1 MARPKDIE
9 KHFKGEG
16 VKAYWYRGNV
26 FLLFSSGYFY
36 LCPKVCANRV
46 YGTEE
51 EERLNKIADIID
63 VEYKKQ
69 ETSYKLAEYKNLI
82 KKYNENIQTIEEKI
96 KDTEQCIQKLEKEL
110 EK

>member
-51 EERLNKIADIID
+51 EQLNKIADIID

-69 ETSYKLAEYKNLI
+69 ETAYKH
-82 KKYNENIQTIEEKI
+82 EE
-96 KDTEQCIQKLEKEL
+96 
-110 EK
+110 

>member
-9 KHFKGEG
+9 KHFKGDG
-16 VKAYWYRGNV
+16 VKAYWYKGNV

-51 EERLNKIADIID
+51 ERLNKIADIID

-69 ETSYKLAEYKNLI
+69 ETAYKLAEYKNLV
-82 KKYNENIQTIEEKI
+82 KKYNDTIQTIEEKI

>member
-16 VKAYWYRGNV
+16 VKAYWYKGNV

-36 LCPKVCANRV
+36 LCPKVHAKRV
-46 YGTEE
+46 HGTE

-63 VEYKKQ
+63 VEYNKQ
-69 ETSYKLAEYKNLI
+69 EAKYKLAECKNLI
-82 KKYNENIQTIEEKI
+82 KKYNDTIQTIEEKI
-96 KDTEQCIQKLEKEL
+96 KTTEQCIKEL
-110 EK
+110 EKQLENK